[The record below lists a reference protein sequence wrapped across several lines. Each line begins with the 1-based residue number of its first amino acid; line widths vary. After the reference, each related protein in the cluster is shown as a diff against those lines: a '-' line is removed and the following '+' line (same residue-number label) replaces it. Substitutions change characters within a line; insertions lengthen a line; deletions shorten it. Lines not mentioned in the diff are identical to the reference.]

1 MFHPYE
7 NIIIG
12 NFLYSLG
19 LAMGRQAGPAPGCVN
34 LLQQTPADPVLG
46 DVMLQF
52 PGVWRLIEFKRT
64 GGDEKKEHR
73 KRRKFLAATS
83 PARGRQR
90 LRAISRQVHWYLVN
104 GPDQRGQSP
113 SPQQYPMTVRPYLHE
128 EGDQAIPM
136 EAFAQDLVQQACKG
150 RFTDE
155 EELADYMAIVETLA
169 GVRRYNAGGLLVG
182 VNAGGEGGTG
192 GITYLPVPNF
202 ADLRG
207 TARMLERRYL
217 EEVRQREAALL
228 VEARRRSQDH
238 EKQAALQ
245 RASVRGRPAPGS
257 RDNDHERG
265 F

>member
-19 LAMGRQAGPAPGCVN
+19 LAMGRQAGPAPACVN

-104 GPDQRGQSP
+104 GPDQQGQSP
-113 SPQQYPMTVRPYLHE
+113 SPQHYPMTVRPYLHQT
-128 EGDQAIPM
+128 GDQAIPM

-155 EELADYMAIVETLA
+155 DELADYMAIVETLA

-182 VNAGGEGGTG
+182 VNAGGDGGTG

-207 TARMLERRYL
+207 TARMLELRYL
-217 EEVRQREAALL
+217 EEVRQRETARLL
-228 VEARRRSQDH
+228 EAERQSRVLQKQTTLQRRSAP
-238 EKQAALQ
+238 E
-245 RASVRGRPAPGS
+245 RAGPGN
-257 RDNDHERG
+257 RDNGREH
-265 F
+265 

>member
-19 LAMGRQAGPAPGCVN
+19 LAMGRQSGPAPGCVN

-104 GPDQRGQSP
+104 GPDQQGESP
-113 SPQQYPMTVRPYLHE
+113 SPQHYPMTVRPYLHQA
-128 EGDQAIPM
+128 GDQAILM
-136 EAFAQDLVQQACKG
+136 EDFAQDLVQEACKG

-155 EELADYMAIVETLA
+155 NELADYMAIVETLA
-169 GVRRYNAGGLLVG
+169 AVRRYNAGGLLVG
-182 VNAGGEGGTG
+182 VNAGGDGGAG

-207 TARMLERRYL
+207 TARMLEQRYL
-217 EEVRQREAALL
+217 EEVRQRDIARLLEA
-228 VEARRRSQDH
+228 ERRSRSL
-238 EKQAALQ
+238 EKQASLQ
-245 RASVRGRPAPGS
+245 RKSVRDRAVPDRQDKG
-257 RDNDHERG
+257 HERG